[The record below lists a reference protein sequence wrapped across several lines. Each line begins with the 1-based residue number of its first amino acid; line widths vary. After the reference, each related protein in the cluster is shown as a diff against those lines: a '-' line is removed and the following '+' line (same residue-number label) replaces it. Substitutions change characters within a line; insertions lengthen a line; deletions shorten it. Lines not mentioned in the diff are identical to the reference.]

1 MTSAEMIP
9 AAILKRKAV
18 VYVRQSTQS
27 QVMTNLEGQRRQY
40 DLVDVARQ
48 HGFVDVEIIDDDLGR
63 SASGTVARPG
73 FDRLVAWLCAGKVG
87 AVLCFDASRLARNG
101 RDWHHL
107 LELCGLV
114 EARVI
119 DLDGV
124 YNPCRPND
132 RLLLGMKGSISE
144 FELGVLRARMIDAAR
159 SKASRGE
166 LRLSVPFG
174 YIWHR
179 EAGLGLDPDLRLQEV
194 IRLIFARFRELGSAR
209 QVLLSMKA
217 DQIYFPRPSDEG
229 RMTNF
234 EWMPTRYRNVIAVLK
249 NPFYAGVYVYGKSE
263 KRTSIVEGRARRSYG
278 HGKPIGTWEVMI
290 KDHHEGYITWAEYE
304 RNQKQLA
311 LNNYGRAGGIKTG
324 RGGRAL
330 LSGIMTCGRCGRRL
344 SVAYTG
350 NPQSRPVYRC
360 DKPNLMM
367 GLPRCMTFGGPRID
381 AAVGRELLRA
391 VEPMAV
397 EAAFKAER
405 MHQEHKEDQQRILDL
420 EMQQARY
427 EAGLAERR
435 YAACDPDNR
444 LIAAQLEKNWEAA
457 LRRVRDLEARHPGD
471 KPNIEVDPNAFANL
485 ADNLAAA
492 WNAPGVTMRARQQLL
507 RTLIADIIVDVD
519 DDVRDVVLTIH
530 WRGGQ
535 HSELRVRKPRTGEHG
550 CATTDDALAVM
561 RSMAGRWSDEHIAAS
576 LNRMGL
582 AYRPGQDLDGAP
594 RLFCSSRPWDPRLQ
608 ICRKKWRVAYHERSC
623 GGVTRYKPHDSA
635 PRKSWRSCRP
645 SRSFP
650 ERRIRSAPMTS
661 CRRRSKRRWRER
673 VARVASPT
681 TTRFQCLQT
690 LDEGVYNNSR
700 IPIGRIERSTVL
712 VSTSTRPSV
721 RNTVRPPQW
730 PSVYLIASARG
741 NLAEMSLSTLVSR
754 DFSSSMSGLL
764 SDLRA
769 ASRMSA
775 LVPRTRPSMA

>member
-9 AAILKRKAV
+9 AVILKRKAV
-18 VYVRQSTQS
+18 LYVRQSTQS
-27 QVMTNLEGQRRQY
+27 QVMTNLEGKRRQY

-73 FDRLVAWLCAGKVG
+73 FDRLVASLCAGKVG

-119 DLDGV
+119 DHDGV

-144 FELGVLRARMIDAAR
+144 FELGVLRARMVEAAR

-166 LRLSVPFG
+166 LRISVPFG

-179 EAGLGLDPDLRLQEV
+179 EIGLGLDPDSRLQEV
-194 IRLIFARFRELGSAR
+194 IRLIFVRFRELGSAR
-209 QVLLSMKA
+209 KVLLSMSA
-217 DQIYFPRPSDEG
+217 DQIHFPRPSGEG
-229 RMTNF
+229 RMTSFN
-234 EWMPTRYRNVIAVLK
+234 WMPIRFRNVIAVLK

-263 KRTSIVEGRARRSYG
+263 KRTLIVEGRARRSYG

-290 KDHHEGYITWAEYE
+290 RDHHEGYIGWDDYE

-311 LNNYGRAGGIKTG
+311 LNTYGHAGGVKSG
-324 RGGRAL
+324 RGGKAL
-330 LSGIMTCGRCGRRL
+330 LSGMMTCRRCGRRL

-350 NPQSRPVYRC
+350 NPPGRPVYRC

-367 GLPRCMTFGGPRID
+367 GLPRCMSFGGPRVD
-381 AAVGRELLRA
+381 AAVGRELLQA
-391 VEPMAV
+391 VEPLAID
-397 EAAFKAER
+397 AAFEAER
-405 MHQEHKEDQQRILDL
+405 MHRERQQDQQRILDM
-420 EMQQARY
+420 EIQQARY
-427 EAGLAERR
+427 DASLAERR

-457 LRRVRDLEARHPGD
+457 LRRVRDLEMRQPTEPPSD
-471 KPNIEVDPNAFANL
+471 IKVEPSAFSSL
-485 ADNLAAA
+485 ADNLSAA
-492 WNAPGVTMRARQQLL
+492 WHAPDVTMRARQQLL
-507 RTLIADIIVDVD
+507 RTLIADIFVDVD
-519 DDVRDVVLTIH
+519 EDARDVVLTIH

-550 CATTDDALAVM
+550 CATTEDALAVM

-582 AYRPGQDLDGAP
+582 PTGQGKTWTA
-594 RLFCSSRPWDPRLQ
+594 
-608 ICRKKWRVAYHERSC
+608 H
-623 GGVTRYKPHDSA
+623 
-635 PRKSWRSCRP
+635 
-645 SRSFP
+645 
-650 ERRIRSAPMTS
+650 
-661 CRRRSKRRWRER
+661 
-673 VARVASPT
+673 RVASVRRVRAIHAYRSAEKDGGWLTMKDAAKLLGVTSHAIRRLIKTGVLAAVQVVPGAPHQIWAADLMT
-681 TTRFQCLQT
+681 EPVKTAVTRKGRPCRLADADT
-690 LDEGVYNNSR
+690 L
-700 IPIGRIERSTVL
+700 PMFT
-712 VSTSTRPSV
+712 
-721 RNTVRPPQW
+721 NT
-730 PSVYLIASARG
+730 
-741 NLAEMSLSTLVSR
+741 
-754 DFSSSMSGLL
+754 
-764 SDLRA
+764 
-769 ASRMSA
+769 
-775 LVPRTRPSMA
+775 